1 MPRLACSSCRAS
13 KVRCK
18 VKENDTSCVRCLSR
32 NTPCSYTQHVR
43 SVRSLPQNS
52 LPDARPAASPQVQT
66 DLSKVPAAYQL
77 LQENHYLDFGRGHPE
92 DILRENEFA
101 FSLVLLYFSNFNDI
115 HFMFDEEAFLRDFRM
130 GDVPPIILY
139 SMMALSIRFSLAPF
153 GEELPPRHRGEP
165 LWRHA
170 RNLLKDSFDWP
181 STTAIQVYVLLSTYK
196 LSFGGSRQAYLY
208 LGYAS
213 NMLRALRF
221 MDSNFSEVSVQM
233 ESRKRLAYTV
243 ALMDRLMFPLKLPSQ
258 FEIRDDLPE
267 MRSEESF
274 WILKKGG
281 DMSETFTNRPSPISV
296 EQEIFKLSS
305 MLVAVCDIYL
315 GRNLIS
321 TLDEA
326 QENFERYSNSRHPLL
341 FYTNANLELQESHD
355 NLRKFAYMHLLY
367 HHVGQILCFR
377 ALKSVKYDAFP
388 SSGDDQR
395 YSLQALTEQCYGHA
409 SVIVRIITH
418 CSERGFDIH
427 NFSFGQI
434 LTVSTV
440 ILSHALF
447 WAESPEA
454 AEQLQGDLKILLEC
468 VERLKNH
475 TRMFLWVLQHLA
487 NFTKVRNQNRN
498 TWIRIVD
505 QNTRILSQMLFLGSQ
520 WETMEPTTGA
530 RRPGLGSLPITS
542 EHLAGSRQPIIDHE
556 DAQADE
562 TTSQMQFSP
571 GSGIEWMFI
580 S

>member
-13 KVRCK
+13 KVRCR

-32 NTPCSYTQHVR
+32 NTPCSYMQHVR
-43 SVRSLPQNS
+43 SVRSLPQDS
-52 LPDARPAASPQVQT
+52 LPEARPAANPQVQT
-66 DLSKVPAAYQL
+66 DSSKVPAAYQL

-153 GEELPPRHRGEP
+153 GEEIPPRHRGEP

-208 LGYAS
+208 LGCAS

-221 MDSNFSEVSVQM
+221 MDSSFSEVSVQM
-233 ESRKRLAYTV
+233 ESKKRLAYTV

-267 MRSEESF
+267 MRSEEDF

-281 DMSETFTNRPSPISV
+281 DMSETFINRPSPISV

-341 FYTNANLELQESHD
+341 LYTTANLELQESHD

-377 ALKSVKYDAFP
+377 ALKSLKYDAFP
-388 SSGDDQR
+388 PSGGDQR

-454 AEQLQGDLKILLEC
+454 AEKLQGDLKILLEC

-475 TRMFLWVLQHLA
+475 TRMFLWV
-487 NFTKVRNQNRN
+487 NRN

-505 QNTRILSQMLFLGSQ
+505 QNPRILSQMLFLGSQ
-520 WETMEPTTGA
+520 WETMEPTTGVFGFDNNLA

-542 EHLAGSRQPIIDHE
+542 EHLAGSRQPLVDHE
-556 DAQADE
+556 DAKADE

>member
-1 MPRLACSSCRAS
+1 
-13 KVRCK
+13 
-18 VKENDTSCVRCLSR
+18 
-32 NTPCSYTQHVR
+32 
-43 SVRSLPQNS
+43 
-52 LPDARPAASPQVQT
+52 
-66 DLSKVPAAYQL
+66 
-77 LQENHYLDFGRGHPE
+77 
-92 DILRENEFA
+92 
-101 FSLVLLYFSNFNDI
+101 
-115 HFMFDEEAFLRDFRM
+115 
-130 GDVPPIILY
+130 
-139 SMMALSIRFSLAPF
+139 
-153 GEELPPRHRGEP
+153 
-165 LWRHA
+165 
-170 RNLLKDSFDWP
+170 
-181 STTAIQVYVLLSTYK
+181 
-196 LSFGGSRQAYLY
+196 
-208 LGYAS
+208 
-213 NMLRALRF
+213 

-341 FYTNANLELQESHD
+341 LYTNANLELQESHD

-388 SSGDDQR
+388 SSGHDQR

-447 WAESPEA
+447 WAESTEA

-475 TRMFLWVLQHLA
+475 TRMFLWV
-487 NFTKVRNQNRN
+487 VRRHEPQQSIELVL
-498 TWIRIVD
+498 TSA
-505 QNTRILSQMLFLGSQ
+505 TASTSGKFYKSQ
-520 WETMEPTTGA
+520 EP
-530 RRPGLGSLPITS
+530 
-542 EHLAGSRQPIIDHE
+542 E
-556 DAQADE
+556 
-562 TTSQMQFSP
+562 
-571 GSGIEWMFI
+571 
-580 S
+580 